1 MGMAGTVYK
10 RSSCF

>member
-1 MGMAGTVYK
+1 MAGTVYK